1 MESSHPAK
9 FGGHRHCNSGDMI
22 LVSHMISQDQVI
34 KWSSDFKALWL
45 GPINVSDHPV
55 KFGGHRYCDN
65 GDRAFSNCHTIS
77 QDQVSQGV
85 CDFLGR
91 NSLRQVSLGALGNAV
106 VDI

>member
-1 MESSHPAK
+1 MTRTHK
-9 FGGHRHCNSGDMI
+9 
-22 LVSHMISQDQVI
+22 L
-34 KWSSDFKALWL
+34 
-45 GPINVSDHPV
+45 SDHPA

-65 GDRAFSNCHTIS
+65 GDKAFSNCHIIS

-91 NSLRQVSLGALGNAV
+91 SSLRQVTTLSSLVALGNVV